1 MSALPGIQDTI
12 NMCPLLPDLSASG
25 NVRGRLRSAIEEY
38 SGRLGTIYQFRD
50 GELKQRL
57 VT

>member
-1 MSALPGIQDTI
+1 
-12 NMCPLLPDLSASG
+12 MCPLLPDLSASG